1 MVLQAFLDLFWT
13 TAAQMVS
20 IFVPVIVIILLF
32 KLLAYFILGSS
43 RL

>member
-13 TAAQMVS
+13 TAVQMVS
-20 IFVPVIVIILLF
+20 IFVPVVVIILLF